1 MDSFN
6 IAIENDHGN
15 SGFLNWK
22 WWFSIVFC
30 MFTRG
35 YLNIIATHRSLA
47 SQSHLHKHRCCNT
60 TCRGVFY
67 PHEVPQWLPA
77 IASTNN
83 IWPLIVWYYMIL
95 YNIIS
100 DFVILC
106 IQLYA
111 IVWMD
116 GCMHACMYVCIY
128 ICFYQQEWLPT
139 RPCWDKTTSSPSS
152 PAWSWV
158 GSQPSPLPHSPSGPE
173 SKRRHGKPCE
183 IGRSVF
189 FSFCNK

>member
-116 GCMHACMYVCIY
+116 GCMHACMHACMYVCIY
-128 ICFYQQEWLPT
+128 IYIYMFLSARVT
-139 RPCWDKTTSSPSS
+139 
-152 PAWSWV
+152 A
-158 GSQPSPLPHSPSGPE
+158 HSPMLRQNHVQPVQPGL
-173 SKRRHGKPCE
+173 KLGGFAA
-183 IGRSVF
+183 ITAA
-189 FSFCNK
+189 SFTERTWVEATARQALWNR